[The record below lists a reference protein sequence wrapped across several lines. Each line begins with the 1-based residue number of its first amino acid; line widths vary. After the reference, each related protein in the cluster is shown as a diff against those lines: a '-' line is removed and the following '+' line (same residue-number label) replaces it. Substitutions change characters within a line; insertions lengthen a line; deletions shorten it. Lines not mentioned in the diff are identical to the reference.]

1 MTGATGSMQNQAPVL
16 GRNSKRCRRMLASGR
31 VDLFW
36 LAAQMFNVLADGLNL
51 EGSRVQL
58 DQVADEMPF
67 YLRLNT
73 RRRAQVQS
81 AVDQLENTVS
91 ELSPSG
97 AWRKIQPGGM
107 QRAIARCIPFYRKN
121 G

>member
-1 MTGATGSMQNQAPVL
+1 M
-16 GRNSKRCRRMLASGR
+16 
-31 VDLFW
+31 
-36 LAAQMFNVLADGLNL
+36 
-51 EGSRVQL
+51 
-58 DQVADEMPF
+58 
-67 YLRLNT
+67 RLNT
-73 RRRAQVQS
+73 RRRAKVQS

-97 AWRKIQPGGM
+97 AVRKIQPGGM

>member
-1 MTGATGSMQNQAPVL
+1 
-16 GRNSKRCRRMLASGR
+16 
-31 VDLFW
+31 
-36 LAAQMFNVLADGLNL
+36 
-51 EGSRVQL
+51 
-58 DQVADEMPF
+58 
-67 YLRLNT
+67 LRLNT
-73 RRRAQVQS
+73 RRRAKVQR

>member
-1 MTGATGSMQNQAPVL
+1 
-16 GRNSKRCRRMLASGR
+16 
-31 VDLFW
+31 
-36 LAAQMFNVLADGLNL
+36 MFNVLADGLNL
-51 EGSRVQL
+51 EGSRVQP

-73 RRRAQVQS
+73 RRRAQVQR

-91 ELSPSG
+91 ELKPSG